1 MEDFSSSVSADT
13 TSSAAGE
20 SLAGASTGAEVES
33 TGAIETAPQPA
44 TPESVTPPP
53 ETVQDG
59 GVAPAPIVPADDT
72 DLQDKPG
79 VEGIRNLRQAY
90 RALENDIKPVRE
102 IATTVETLGGLDVV
116 RQSTEMVNSIFSE
129 TPQNFWASLA
139 GESPQAT
146 ANLIDQVFTLWPDY
160 IVGKVQ
166 EMGLIPQSQAPA
178 AQSTA
183 IEPAELEKIPQQF
196 HDLYKALPAATR
208 EGLQYATEEE
218 RNFNLSQ
225 FAKADAAEK
234 ASQQALQAVQQQQ
247 QEAVQKQ
254 KESLFNDVGKATWAG
269 VESQLGE
276 KLKLSGDPEIDGLLV
291 SMMRNLAENELV
303 NDPAIKPLADKMAEH
318 IDKLER
324 RQAIGLAA
332 NLQAHGANR
341 ITKYINTLNKVF
353 DGYRRFQA
361 SQRNEATGRIE
372 PPQGGGNQQQNQS
385 RTLPPNAGQFDKE
398 NLRQISRNIF
408 GG

>member
-1 MEDFSSSVSADT
+1 MEDLSTSVSADT

-20 SLAGASTGAEVES
+20 SLAGASTSAEVD
-33 TGAIETAPQPA
+33 GAIETQGQPPVESA
-44 TPESVTPPP
+44 TPTPETATPDGEIAPPP
-53 ETVQDG
+53 V
-59 GVAPAPIVPADDT
+59 IPADDS
-72 DLQDKPG
+72 DLQDKQG

-90 RALENDIKPVRE
+90 RQLESDTKPVRE
-102 IATTVETLGGLDVV
+102 MAKTVETLGGLDIV

-129 TPQNFWASLA
+129 EPSNFWRSLA

-146 ANLIDQVFTLWPDY
+146 AQLIDQAFTLWPDY
-160 IVGKVQ
+160 IAGKIQ
-166 EMGLIPQSQAPA
+166 EMGYIPQSQVPVAP
-178 AQSTA
+178 STA
-183 IEPAELEKIPQQF
+183 IDPAEFEKIPPQF
-196 HDLYKALPAATR
+196 HDLYKTLPPSTR
-208 EGLQYATEEE
+208 EGLQLAPEDE
-218 RNFNLSQ
+218 RMFNLSQ

-234 ASQQALQAVQQQQ
+234 ASQQALQAVKDQQ
-247 QEAVQKQ
+247 QEALQKQ
-254 KESLFNDVGKATWAG
+254 KETLFSDVGKAAWAG
-269 VESQLGE
+269 VESTLGE

-291 SMMRNLAENELV
+291 NMMRSLAENELV
-303 NDPAIKPLADKMAEH
+303 NDPAVKPLAEKMSEH

-341 ITKYINTLNKVF
+341 ITKYINTLSKVF
-353 DGYRRFQA
+353 DGYRRFQQ
-361 SQRNEATGRIE
+361 SQRNEATNRIE
-372 PPQGGGNQQQNQS
+372 PPHGVGNGQQGNGN